1 MAQEKPAKKT
11 MKQVTV
17 NIDSDLVDTLEGY
30 AFGTRQTLSSV
41 IREAVGEYHDKH
53 KKTIER
59 RKV

>member
-1 MAQEKPAKKT
+1 MAQEKAETKK
-11 MKQVTV
+11 MKQITV
-17 NIDSDLVDTLEGY
+17 NIDGDLVDTLEGY

-41 IREAVGEYHDKH
+41 IREAVGEYYDKH